1 MDEQKFLEKQQI
13 KREKKIKKIF
23 VDAGKMAIGSA
34 VLFMI
39 SFIADGF
46 VDADKVDAF
55 QWIMVKYAALMMAH
69 VVLVFVVFAT
79 AKDYLIAVYNFGVL
93 FYLPGIGIFMLIEL
107 YGLFTGEAATDLIPQ
122 AVFEDS
128 NDTNILNEN
137 LTEESSDD
145 DYNDFYRIDSE

>member
-1 MDEQKFLEKQQI
+1 MDHEKFNAKLEE

-46 VDADKVDAF
+46 IDADKVDAF

-69 VVLVFVVFAT
+69 VVLVFVVYGT
-79 AKDYLIAVYNFGVL
+79 AKDYLIAVYNFGIL

-107 YGLFTGEAATDLIPQ
+107 YGLFTGESATDLIPQ
-122 AVFEDS
+122 AVFEDAPDS
-128 NDTNILNEN
+128 SAIDNNDADTSAED
-137 LTEESSDD
+137 S
-145 DYNDFYRIDSE
+145 YNDFYGITE